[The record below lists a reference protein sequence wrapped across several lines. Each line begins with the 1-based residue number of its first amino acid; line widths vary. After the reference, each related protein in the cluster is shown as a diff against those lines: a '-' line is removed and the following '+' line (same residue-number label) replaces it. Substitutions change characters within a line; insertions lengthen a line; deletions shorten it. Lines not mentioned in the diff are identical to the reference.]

1 MACLCEKC
9 NKSCC
14 SGAFQGLKNN
24 SQNNEGGKFT
34 QILLSK
40 DEAQQIIDAGF
51 ANIVKSA
58 GGGCFCIAI
67 DENNVCPA
75 FKNGRCLIYNVR
87 PDVCRLYPFYFDNF
101 SGLFVHKDC
110 PADFSFELETNKLE
124 ILELIKKRVN
134 FFIDMER
141 NKNKK

>member
-1 MACLCEKC
+1 MLPSPFFSA
-9 NKSCC
+9 SSGPPC
-14 SGAFQGLKNN
+14 SGICRFHWALEICG
-24 SQNNEGGKFT
+24 
-34 QILLSK
+34 
-40 DEAQQIIDAGF
+40 
-51 ANIVKSA
+51 